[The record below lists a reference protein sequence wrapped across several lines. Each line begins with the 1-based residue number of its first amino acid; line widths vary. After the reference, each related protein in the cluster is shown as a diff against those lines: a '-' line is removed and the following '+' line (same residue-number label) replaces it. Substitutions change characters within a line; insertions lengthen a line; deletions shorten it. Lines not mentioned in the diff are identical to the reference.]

1 MSADTEINIDRRL
14 EKTRTAIVA
23 AFLELLFDRPYGQVT
38 IAAIVER
45 ANVGRSTFY
54 EHFTG
59 KDDLLRRGLS
69 GPLSVIASTVRRG
82 TRPADLVDTLK
93 HFRENQRIA
102 RVLLQTAARHSF
114 SRVLAAEIET
124 ALGDL
129 RPMSRLPVSLVAAQ
143 IGAALQAA
151 MEPWIL
157 SQVPATAETL
167 AEALCLTGR
176 AMAEGL
182 LTY

>member
-1 MSADTEINIDRRL
+1 MSADTETSIDRRQD
-14 EKTRTAIVA
+14 KTRTAIFS

-38 IAAIVER
+38 IAAVVDR

-69 GPLSVIASTVRRG
+69 GPLSVIASSVKRDTQ
-82 TRPADLVDTLK
+82 PADLVDTLR

-102 RVLLQTAARHSF
+102 RVLLQTAARQNF
-114 SRVLAAEIET
+114 TRVLAAEIET

-129 RPMSRLPVSLVAAQ
+129 RPLSRLPVAVVAAQ
-143 IGAALQAA
+143 IGAGLQAA
-151 MEPWIL
+151 LEPWIL
-157 SQVPATAETL
+157 GQVPATAETL
-167 AEALCLTGR
+167 AEALCRTGHT
-176 AMAEGL
+176 MAEGL
-182 LTY
+182 LTR

>member
-1 MSADTEINIDRRL
+1 MSADTEPAADRRL
-14 EKTRTAIVA
+14 EKTRAAIVV

-38 IAAIVER
+38 IAAIVDR

-69 GPLSVIASTVRRG
+69 APLSVIAATVRHE
-82 TRPADLVDTLK
+82 TRPGDLIETLK

-102 RVLLQTAARHSF
+102 RVLLQTAARQSF
-114 SRVLAAEIET
+114 TRVLAAEIE
-124 ALGDL
+124 AAFGDR
-129 RPMSRLPVSLVAAQ
+129 RPVSRLSPSLVAAQ

-157 SQVPATAETL
+157 GQVPATAETL
-167 AEALCLTGR
+167 AEALCLTGQ
-176 AMAEGL
+176 AMAEL
-182 LTY
+182 MLTR